1 MGEDQDPAWALAGDP
16 MVQPITP
23 FQLSLLQFV
32 AKHPGVDKDQ
42 LSRLKATAEDLKSL
56 VDNDMIRE
64 REPGRYRVA
73 HFGGSLVLRRG

>member
-1 MGEDQDPAWALAGDP
+1 

-42 LSRLKATAEDLKSL
+42 LGRLKATDADLKYL
-56 VDNDMIRE
+56 VENDLIRE

-73 HFGGSLVLRRG
+73 HFGEMVLRRS